1 MEEIGELHLVM
12 FPWLA
17 FGHMIPYL
25 DLSKLLAQKGHKI
38 SFVSTPRNIDRL
50 PNLSSLIQFVKLP
63 LPHVDNLPDNAECT
77 IDLPIDQVKYL
88 KIAFDGLEEALVKFL
103 QDSSP
108 DWVIHDFAPYW
119 LAPTASKLNISTA
132 HFSAFAPP
140 ALGFLGPIQELK
152 GVDMVR
158 TKPEDCTVKPK
169 WVTFESSVAFRLYEI
184 LQVFDHTMV
193 EVDDNVSDIFRTGV
207 VLENVDLVIVR
218 GCSDFEPEWL
228 KLFEELYKKPV
239 IPVGQLSPSTFDS
252 DDGNSAKDDAWK
264 ESKDWLDRQTR
275 GSVVF
280 VGFGSEVKLTQD
292 QLSAIALGI
301 ELSGLP
307 FFFVLKT
314 RRGETDDEGIEL
326 PKGFQEQ
333 TKDRGVVFTSW
344 APQLKILSH
353 DSVGGYFFHSG
364 WGSVVEAVQ
373 FEKPLILLTFVADQG
388 LNARVLEETKMG
400 YSIPRN
406 EVDGSFTSDAWQVYR
421 DKIKEIKDIFCDSAK
436 QDFYLDN
443 LLQHL
448 QAHKRNN

>member
-17 FGHMIPYL
+17 FGQMIPYL

-63 LPHVDNLPDNAECT
+63 LPHVDNLPENAECT

-119 LAPTASKLNISTA
+119 LAPNASKLNISTA

-158 TKPEDCTVKPK
+158 TKPEDYTVKPK

-207 VLENVDLVIVR
+207 ILENVDLVIVR
-218 GCSDFEPEWL
+218 GCSDFEPERL
-228 KLFEELYKKPV
+228 KLLEELYKKTV
-239 IPVGQLSPSTFDS
+239 IPVGQLSPSTFHS

-292 QLSAIALGI
+292 QLSAIAL
-301 ELSGLP
+301 
-307 FFFVLKT
+307 
-314 RRGETDDEGIEL
+314 
-326 PKGFQEQ
+326 
-333 TKDRGVVFTSW
+333 
-344 APQLKILSH
+344 
-353 DSVGGYFFHSG
+353 G

-406 EVDGSFTSDAWQVYR
+406 EVDGSFTSDAVAESLKLVMVEDEGQVYR
-421 DKIKEIKDIFCDSAK
+421 DKTKEIKDIFCDSAK